1 LPFDF
6 LLLPFAAFAFYFP
19 FMHWRTA
26 RRTIEL
32 DRPLVMGI
40 LNVTPDSFSDGGKYA
55 SIDTA
60 LAHADQMI
68 ADGADI
74 IDIGGESTRP
84 GSSPVDASVEISRV
98 LPIIEQLTSRHNV
111 PVSIDTTKS
120 TVAAAALNAGAEIIN
135 DISALRWDLALADL
149 AAETGAGLVLMH
161 SRGNFDSMH
170 SQPPVDDIIAEV
182 IDALHNSVTTAL
194 QRGVS
199 ADRIAIDVGIGF
211 GKTVEQNLDLI
222 AKLDRIV
229 SEFQDHPMVVG
240 TSRKSFLAKA
250 AGTAS
255 ADRLGGSIA
264 TAIFAVKKRASIV
277 RVHDVAETVTALR
290 TFTML

>member
-1 LPFDF
+1 
-6 LLLPFAAFAFYFP
+6 
-19 FMHWRTA
+19 MHWRTA